1 MASRNKL
8 LPVWGSH
15 CWNTCWGLHVSGK
28 GYCLI
33 TGEKKSKDFQSC
45 LPILPAYL
53 PLKFPNG
60 QFPLKIPGPI
70 SSTALEKKQ
79 KNKNNFFLHVG
90 GKGVLLWTGKKFN
103 DFQLCLPN
111 LPAYFPLKFP
121 NGQFP
126 LKIPGPISQAKLK
139 PKKKNS
145 PLKKKFKNKWRS
157 CDFI

>member
-28 GYCLI
+28 GVLFLSR
-33 TGEKKSKDFQSC
+33 EKKNSKDFQSC

-70 SSTALEKKQ
+70 SQAKLNPMKINCPLKKIQ
-79 KNKNNFFLHVG
+79 N
-90 GKGVLLWTGKKFN
+90 
-103 DFQLCLPN
+103 CLPI
-111 LPAYFPLKFP
+111 LSAYLPLKFP

-126 LKIPGPISQAKLK
+126 LKIPGPISSTTLEQN
-139 PKKKNS
+139 KKKIKT
-145 PLKKKFKNKWRS
+145 KKYLHVVGSTRGWERGTSLNGQK
-157 CDFI
+157 I